1 MRSLETILSTR
12 GIRLAKLSNALNE
25 RVSAVDVFNLDKYN
39 LKEFIVDE
47 EGTLA
52 FGGDYYDTAS
62 GKQLNFMFSVQGGWE
77 HLSVSMPSRTPTWDQ
92 MCKMKDIFFDEE
104 EEAFEYHPKRSEY
117 VNVHPHC
124 LHIWRPIYSEIFS
137 NFIDMGLVQRSES
150 VKVKDLMSKLFEDKP
165 DMWDSLLALYEA
177 ENGGESLDSQTIQ
190 LYDKVPAD
198 LLCMPTPPYFRV
210 GTKSEEGFNII
221 KDIAK
226 KNGARVGLAIQG
238 DEDE

>member
-1 MRSLETILSTR
+1 
-12 GIRLAKLSNALNE
+12 
-25 RVSAVDVFNLDKYN
+25 
-39 LKEFIVDE
+39 
-47 EGTLA
+47 
-52 FGGDYYDTAS
+52 
-62 GKQLNFMFSVQGGWE
+62 
-77 HLSVSMPSRTPTWDQ
+77 
-92 MCKMKDIFFDEE
+92 
-104 EEAFEYHPKRSEY
+104 
-117 VNVHPHC
+117 
-124 LHIWRPIYSEIFS
+124 
-137 NFIDMGLVQRSES
+137 MGLVKKSES
-150 VKVKDLMSKLFEDKP
+150 VKVKDLMSKLFEDKQ

-226 KNGARVGLAIQG
+226 KNGTRVGLAIQG